1 MSGRIALLKM
11 SHSLKIA
18 IIGDYNF
25 TFNSHQATNL
35 ALDHSSRFLEVD
47 LSYYWIK
54 TNDSALTR
62 SNYFRQFGGVW
73 VAPGPYQNAFF
84 HAVIMKHLTTLP
96 IPVLLTGD
104 CYKNLIE
111 MLINAY
117 QLNPHSEKL
126 ISDNLVEGSHFD
138 QIEIVPHS
146 QAFIQLY
153 ENYTTVELTSSRYSL
168 YPQLIESLTAFIID
182 VEAYNQFEE
191 PEIISLKNHNFFVA
205 CGFCP
210 QISSTRELPHP
221 MVYTFLKAV
230 IGNAEQSQTA

>member
-1 MSGRIALLKM
+1 MM
-11 SHSLKIA
+11 THSLKIA

-47 LSYYWIK
+47 ISYYWIK
-54 TNDSALTR
+54 TNESAVHRT
-62 SNYFRQFGGVW
+62 NYFSQFDGVW

-84 HAVIMKHLTTLP
+84 LAGIVKQLTSLE
-96 IPVLLTGD
+96 IPVLMTGD
-104 CYKNLIE
+104 CFKNFIE
-111 MLINAY
+111 MLINSY
-117 QLNPHSEKL
+117 QLNPNSEKL

-146 QAFIQLY
+146 SAFIQLY
-153 ENYTTVELTSSRYSL
+153 ENHSPIELSSSRYSL
-168 YPQLIESLTAFIID
+168 YPQLIDALSEFLID
-182 VEAYNQFEE
+182 IEAYNQFEE
-191 PEIISLKNHNFFVA
+191 PEIISLKNHTFFVS

-221 MVYTFLKAV
+221 MIYTFLKAV
-230 IGNAEQSQTA
+230 IGNVEQSKTA